1 MSLPISQRTAVSL
14 YKHTVASPFRTPSRQ
29 LPRLQHSQL
38 EQHSTSASAVTVRL
52 LSTTKRNGTSSLK
65 SNSDKKRPFDDQVEP
80 PKVSFRDLGAS
91 RTVKVVVIVALMVF
105 GTMESIFWMRVL
117 WEKFGSAPTEEQ
129 KKSSV
134 GSKPA

>member
-1 MSLPISQRTAVSL
+1 MSLPISPRTAVSL
-14 YKHTVASPFRTPSRQ
+14 YKHTIASPFRTSSRH
-29 LPRLQHSQL
+29 LSRLQHSQL
-38 EQHSTSASAVTVRL
+38 EQHSSSASAVAVRL

-65 SNSDKKRPFDDQVEP
+65 SNSDQKRPFDDQVEP
-80 PKVSFRDLGAS
+80 PKASFRDLGAS

-117 WEKFGSAPTEEQ
+117 WEKFGSSPTEEQ
-129 KKSSV
+129 KESKV